1 SMNRAERWQ
10 SLLVLGLF
18 VSLTCVVAL
27 PFVPGGGAPP
37 SRTRLLHVEVVQPAA
52 DEGHPRITVSLLAAV
67 VGLVVSAAPFV
78 PVYAREASDVES
90 VEAAWGFV
98 KRNYFDQSFNNQD
111 WEAAHQQYL
120 DRAKK
125 GQRAE
130 TIVREMIASL
140 GDRYSRVIDA
150 ATFEQLMAFDPLGVG
165 LVLARNDTKQVFV
178 SSPPFGGSS
187 ASKAGIKQG
196 DIVDSVNGM
205 SFKEM
210 SLLAVCDR
218 VAQEDAAEV
227 KLQLHAPDSPE
238 VREVSLQR
246 PRQAKPLNQV
256 ESGVLTARNDHKIGY
271 FRLRNVGARSAVDL
285 RAALAKVRSEG
296 AQELVIDLRG
306 NPGGSFPA
314 ALEIAEIFLKPG
326 AIAAEVK
333 LPTSDS
339 KPLRVGEEAGAT
351 QTSTEPLAVLVD
363 GGSASASEVLA
374 VALRGNCRAPLLGSK
389 TFGKAAVQG
398 VFGLPNKEA
407 VALTVA
413 RYSGPD
419 GTRIEGGLDPD
430 LPLPGPSLPM
440 GLSVSGVAAELGL
453 PLLQSNDYA
462 ALDVASSAK
471 AALRSCG
478 SEG

>member
-1 SMNRAERWQ
+1 MSRAERWQ
-10 SLLVLGLF
+10 SLVVLGLI
-18 VSLTCVVAL
+18 VCLTWVVAL
-27 PFVPGGGAPP
+27 PFVPGGGALPP
-37 SRTRLLHVEVVQPAA
+37 RTRLPHVEVVQPSAH
-52 DEGHPRITVSLLAAV
+52 EGHPRITVSLLAAV
-67 VGLVVSAAPFV
+67 VGLVLSAAPFV
-78 PVYAREASDVES
+78 PVYAREASDAES

-130 TIVREMIASL
+130 TIVRDMITSL

-165 LVLARNDTKQVFV
+165 LVLARNDAKQVFV

-187 ASKAGIKQG
+187 ASKAGINQG

-227 KLQLHAPDSPE
+227 KLRLHAPDSPE

-326 AIAAEVK
+326 SVAAEVK

-462 ALDVASSAK
+462 ALDVPSAAK
-471 AALRSCG
+471 AALQSCG